1 MEEREYVHY
10 NVRGLIAL
18 DMIACTQET
27 TRRTTLE
34 HTGILDH
41 VTCPA
46 CVSAVRRDAA
56 QHLQRQ
62 EGMPPMERA
71 GDRLAAL
78 LQKPEFMHF
87 DFPDRSALCNG
98 RRKRSSRLTRVI
110 DDVTC
115 GCCVRLLVRRAWRRV
130 RGSAR

>member
-1 MEEREYVHY
+1 MEQREYVHY
-10 NVRGLIAL
+10 NVRGLIAP

-34 HTGILDH
+34 HTGILDQ

-46 CVSAVRRDAA
+46 CVTAVRRDSA

-78 LQKPEFMHF
+78 LRKPEVIHF
-87 DFPDRSALCNG
+87 DFPDRPALCNG
-98 RRKRSSRLTRVI
+98 RRKRRIRMTRVI

-115 GCCVRLLVRRAWRRV
+115 GCCVRLLVRRACRRV
-130 RGSAR
+130 RGPAR